1 MSPESLTL
9 TKLAGLMRSGVPISK
24 AIGFIG
30 GVPEKNLGLRYLLEL
45 AMVSGSGVANELDV
59 VAELCYQREQAEER
73 IKVAYAGPKASSAL
87 VIWMPVITMGIA
99 QLSGFDLIG
108 EIRAKPV
115 LGISILFGAALLF
128 MAKALSGRF
137 IKRAAPKE
145 NFLGYYLMGVALI
158 TGGGSSLNQA
168 QDIAYSNYKNIFGSA
183 PDKRDQLL
191 MAEIS
196 NLVETTGA
204 RVGDLLKAN
213 ARNLQREVSTANEL
227 QIEKLSVK
235 LMLPLGLA
243 VLPAFI
249 CLAVIPLMATM
260 FGPK

>member
-1 MSPESLTL
+1 MNTESLTL
-9 TKLAGLMRSGVPISK
+9 TKLAGLMRSGVPIAK

-30 GVPEKNLGLRYLLEL
+30 GLPERNLGLRYLLEL
-45 AMVSGSGVANELDV
+45 AVVSGAGVANELDV

-73 IKVAYAGPKASSAL
+73 IKIAYAGPKASSAL
-87 VIWMPVITMGIA
+87 VIWLPVITMGIA
-99 QLSGFDLIG
+99 QLSSFDLIG

-115 LGISILFGAALLF
+115 VGISIVFGAALLF
-128 MAKALSGRF
+128 IAKALNKRF

-145 NFLGYYLMGVALI
+145 NYLGYYLMGVALI
-158 TGGGSSLNQA
+158 TGGGASLNQA
-168 QDIAYSNYKNIFGSA
+168 QGIAYANYKDVFGSA

-191 MAEIS
+191 MAEIA

-204 RVGDLLKAN
+204 RVGDLLQAN